1 MCSKFE
7 LLEAQ
12 YIYAMW
18 HESINIFTDHTAIL
32 FQCHRYD
39 SHLMMDHLH
48 RGATSVSLERCTRTP
63 FLRFHSTRRQHTST
77 STIIHSAN
85 DTTSGYKKQST
96 IYHLFFYCPIVWCP
110 FPVVGC
116 WLLVVGCCAV
126 LVGTWYLYRRRPL
139 EQIQQHRLNCLVFQ
153 AFNFSTTIC
162 LLDCIVIFYSRQIWK
177 FHLLIMEPSLSVPQ
191 GNESETGNLSCKI
204 IPQCI
209 YLSNGKMSNFI

>member
-1 MCSKFE
+1 MNTFITLKKEPNYLDMCSKFE

-12 YIYAMW
+12 YFQPMW

-96 IYHLFFYCPIVWCP
+96 IYPLFFYCPIVWCP
-110 FPVVGC
+110 FSVVGC
-116 WLLVVGCCAV
+116 WLLCGACRNMLFVSSATA
-126 LVGTWYLYRRRPL
+126 GTNSATQTQLPR
-139 EQIQQHRLNCLVFQ
+139 
-153 AFNFSTTIC
+153 FSSI
-162 LLDCIVIFYSRQIWK
+162 
-177 FHLLIMEPSLSVPQ
+177 
-191 GNESETGNLSCKI
+191 
-204 IPQCI
+204 
-209 YLSNGKMSNFI
+209 